1 MLIVVVIR
9 WSSIF
14 ILLLPLLSGCSIL
27 SSPNTFL
34 KEDFTRYSIKRVAV
48 LPFFNNTNVREA
60 GEVVARAFVEGLF
73 DSKNLQVEFPGNVR
87 KLILSERIII
97 RKGIGNEHIKLI
109 GKRLNVDAVIIG
121 WVEKYSSGVKGQGAA
136 IPLISINARMVH
148 AESSSVL
155 WIGQH
160 MRRGDDYVTILDFG
174 RINSVAALARKVVDE
189 LLETIP

>member
-1 MLIVVVIR
+1 MLLVVVIR
-9 WSSIF
+9 WISIF
-14 ILLLPLLSGCSIL
+14 FLVLSLLSGCSIL

-34 KEDFTRYSIKRVAV
+34 KQDVAKYSIKRVAV
-48 LPFFNNTNVREA
+48 LPFSNNTDAKEA
-60 GEVVARAFVEGLF
+60 AEVATNAFVEGLF
-73 DSKNLQVEFPGNVR
+73 DSKNLKVEFPGNVR

-97 RKGIGNEHIKLI
+97 RRGIGNDHIKLI

-136 IPLISINARMVH
+136 IPVVSINARMVH

-174 RINSVAALARKVVDE
+174 QINSVAALARKVADE